1 MSNEEEYN
9 KARRDQALYGEAK
22 IKLSEDGAIEHVP
35 IWAGDE
41 GPIEHPFGGEDNP
54 VEGVGTVSKVST
66 KNKTITVQAED
77 SPKAL
82 SDAEVAEIMKLVK
95 PNFNGKSKK
104 AMWRTKL
111 SGFRDL
117 GAKHARKFWYD
128 KKLVTREEHDALTWE
143 QVHANNNKVTK
154 ALK

>member
-22 IKLSEDGAIEHVP
+22 VKLSEDGTIKHVP

-41 GPIEHPFGGEDNP
+41 GPVEHPFGGEDNP
-54 VEGVGTVSKVST
+54 VEGVGAVSKVST
-66 KNKTITVQAED
+66 KDKTITVQAED
-77 SPKAL
+77 SPKL

-117 GAKHARKFWYD
+117 GAKHARKFWFD
-128 KKLVTREEHDALTWE
+128 GKLITREEHDALSHA
-143 QVHANNNKVTK
+143 QIRANNDKVTK
-154 ALK
+154 AAK